1 MPAAARPSRPRAS
14 PESSGG
20 APARDETMPHR
31 RLTMRINLG
40 RETLTCE
47 EIARICGGILTPG
60 DRKGIRVS
68 SVCTD
73 SREAGPG
80 SAFLAIKGER
90 TDGHLYAGA
99 AAAAGA
105 ACVIGEYYPENAPNV
120 PFIVTDSTVAALQ
133 RLAGAYFRP
142 DGVTRIAVTGSV
154 GKTTTKE
161 MIYSVLSSRPSFRSE
176 GNFNSVIGMPMTMLS
191 IPAGIRYAVL
201 ELGLER
207 LGDISVMS
215 RLWRPDIAVITNV
228 GSSHLEYA
236 GSRERLISEKISVAD
251 GMDAGGRIL
260 VGKGSAGLEEALAGD
275 GRVMTFSDDPEAGAD
290 FYAAGA
296 VEGDGEQRFS
306 VVCPGHIIENCVIG
320 YYGWH
325 NLRAAVSAAAVGFLS
340 GLSDGE
346 IREGLANYRTVGLRQ
361 KAEKIAGVTLINDCY
376 NASPESMRTSCETL
390 LRTARDTGGRT
401 FALLADMFELGS
413 RSPELHAEVGEY
425 FARSGVDYII
435 TFGAGAVKYAEG
447 AKGLMPDDRI
457 LVFPDPS
464 DPEAPAAAAA
474 ALLTAGDVITVKGS
488 RGMRAERFSEALE
501 RILRKEETSR
511 EEAE

>member
-1 MPAAARPSRPRAS
+1 MK
-14 PESSGG
+14 
-20 APARDETMPHR
+20 
-31 RLTMRINLG
+31 INLG
-40 RETLTCE
+40 RETLTCGR
-47 EIARICGGILTPG
+47 IAQICRGTLTPG
-60 DRKGIRVS
+60 GQEGIRVS

-105 ACVIGEYYPENAPNV
+105 ACVIGEYRPENAPDI
-120 PFIVTDSTVAALQ
+120 PFILTDSTVGALQ
-133 RLAGAYFRP
+133 RLAGAYFCP
-142 DGVTRIAVTGSV
+142 DGITRIAVTGSV

-161 MIYSVLSSRPSFRSE
+161 MIYSVLSARPSFRSE

-191 IPAGIRYAVL
+191 IPGGTRYAVL

-236 GSRERLISEKISVAD
+236 GSRERLIAEKVSVAD
-251 GMDAGGRIL
+251 GMDAGGKIL

-275 GRVMTFSDDPEAGAD
+275 GRVMTFSEDPLSGAD
-290 FYAAGA
+290 FYPVGA
-296 VEGDGEQRFS
+296 VDGAGEQRFS
-306 VVCPGHIIENCVIG
+306 VVCPGHIVENCVIG

-340 GLSDGE
+340 GLSDRE
-346 IREGLANYRTVGLRQ
+346 ILEGLANYRTVGLRQ
-361 KAEKIAGVTLINDCY
+361 KIEKVAGVTLINDCY

-390 LRTARDTGGRT
+390 LRVARDTGGRR
-401 FALLADMFELGS
+401 FAFLADMFELGP

-447 AKGLMPDDRI
+447 AKKLMPDGHI
-457 LVFPDPS
+457 LEFPDPS
-464 DPEAPAAAAA
+464 DPVAPAAVAA
-474 ALLTAGDVITVKGS
+474 ALLAPGDVITVKGS
-488 RGMRAERFSEALE
+488 RGMRAERFSEALT
-501 RILRKEETSR
+501 RILRRREDR
-511 EEAE
+511 GGEEAE